1 MSEDNKDQKI
11 ICYDMFV
18 DFEDIEKFDE
28 FLKTNSI
35 IIRLVA
41 KDNKPVFTMQL
52 IDGAKG
58 TAEEQHAAQ
67 EAREAIE
74 RSN

>member
-11 ICYDMFV
+11 ICYDMYV
-18 DFEDIEKFDE
+18 DFENTEKFDE

-35 IIRLVA
+35 IIRLMA
-41 KDNKPVFTMQL
+41 KDNNAVFTMQL

-58 TAEEQHAAQ
+58 SAEEQHAAQ
-67 EAREAIE
+67 EANE